1 MKILILDI
9 GGSNVKGRISGS
21 PVKFKFSS
29 GKQLTPR
36 RLIREVQALTGNEKY
51 RAVSIGLPGPVVHGK
66 PAANPPNLGKGW
78 VGFDFE
84 KHFQRPV
91 KIINDAA
98 MQALGSYRGGRMLF
112 VGLGTGVGSVLIV
125 DDVIVPLEL
134 GELAYSKSETLA
146 DVLSG
151 ARLKKVGVRRW
162 EQTVHKAVCRLA
174 AAFRTDY
181 IVIGGGNAEH
191 IRRLPR
197 RTRLGSNDRAF
208 TGGIRLWG
216 TGYLRAKTRKHTLV
230 IT

>member
-1 MKILILDI
+1 M
-9 GGSNVKGRISGS
+9 
-21 PVKFKFSS
+21 
-29 GKQLTPR
+29 TPR
-36 RLIREVQALTGNEKY
+36 RLVKEVLARTVKESY
-51 RAVSIGLPGPVVHGK
+51 RAVSIGFPGPVVHGK
-66 PAANPPNLGKGW
+66 PAANPVTLGKGW

-112 VGLGTGVGSVLIV
+112 VGLGTGVGSALIL

-134 GELAYSKSETLA
+134 GELAYSRTRTLA
-146 DVLSG
+146 DVLSK
-151 ARLKKVGVRRW
+151 ARLKKVGLRHW
-162 EQTVHKAVCRLA
+162 EKVVHKVVCHLA

-191 IRRLPR
+191 IKRLPR
-197 RTRLGSNDRAF
+197 HTRRGSNDRAF

-216 TGYLRAKTRKHTLV
+216 RGYLRAKARKHTLV

>member
-1 MKILILDI
+1 MKILVLDI
-9 GGSNVKGRISGS
+9 GGSNVKGKISGS
-21 PVKFKFSS
+21 GVKFKISS
-29 GKQLTPR
+29 GSDLTPS
-36 RLIREVQALTGNEKY
+36 RLIKEVQALTGKEKY
-51 RAVSIGLPGPVVHGK
+51 GAVSIGLPGPVVHGK

-112 VGLGTGVGSVLIV
+112 VGLGTGVGSALIL

-134 GELAYSKSETLA
+134 GELAYSKTRTLT
-146 DVLSG
+146 DVLSK
-151 ARLKKVGVRRW
+151 AHLKKVGLRHW
-162 EQTVHKAVCRLA
+162 EKTVQTVVYRLA

-181 IVIGGGNAEH
+181 IVVGGGNAER
-191 IRRLPR
+191 IRQLPPHTR
-197 RTRLGSNDRAF
+197 RGSNDRAF

-216 TGYLRAKTRKHTLV
+216 TGYLRAKARKHTLV

>member
-1 MKILILDI
+1 MKILVLDI
-9 GGSNVKGRISGS
+9 GGSNVKGRVLGAR
-21 PVKFKFSS
+21 VKFKFRS
-29 GKQLTPR
+29 GLTLTPR
-36 RLIREVQALTGNEKY
+36 RLVQKVFAFTSWQKY
-51 RAVSIGLPGPVVHGK
+51 RAVSIGFPGPVVHGK

-112 VGLGTGVGSVLIV
+112 VGLGTGVGSALIL

-134 GELAYSKSETLA
+134 GELAYSKTQTLA
-146 DVLSG
+146 NVLSK
-151 ARLKKVGVRRW
+151 ARLKKVGQRRW
-162 EQTVHKAVCRLA
+162 ERTVHKVVGRLA

-181 IVIGGGNAEH
+181 IVIGGGNADR

-197 RTRLGSNDRAF
+197 HARRGSNARAF

-216 TGYLRAKTRKHTLV
+216 KGYLRAKARKHTLV

>member
-1 MKILILDI
+1 MKILVLDI

-21 PVKFKFSS
+21 RVRFKFRS
-29 GKQLTPR
+29 GRKLTPQ
-36 RLIREVQALTGNEKY
+36 RLIGEVLTLTANESY
-51 RAVSIGLPGPVVHGK
+51 RAVSIGFPGPVVHGK
-66 PAANPPNLGKGW
+66 PAANPANLGKGW

-84 KHFQRPV
+84 KHFERPV

-112 VGLGTGVGSVLIV
+112 VGLGTGVGSALIL

-134 GELAYSKSETLA
+134 GELAYSRTKTLA
-146 DVLSG
+146 DVLSK
-151 ARLKKVGVRRW
+151 ARLEKVGLRHW
-162 EQTVHKAVCRLA
+162 EKTVHKVVCRLA

-181 IVIGGGNAEH
+181 IVLGGGNAEC

-197 RTRLGSNDRAF
+197 HARRGSNGRAF

-216 TGYLRAKTRKHTLV
+216 KGYLRARPRKHTLV